1 MLLALETANEWCS
14 VALFD
19 GKNVVAYREDNRS
32 REQTRLIL
40 PMIDAVLAEQ
50 GLGVAALQAIAFSR
64 GPGSFSGVRINAA
77 VAQALAWAHDLPVV
91 PVSTL
96 QAVAQAT
103 YRQHQLMRVI
113 AVLDAR
119 MNEVYAA
126 AYQLD
131 GHGLMQPLS
140 HESGLEQLAAYDQ
153 VSMPAEVQ
161 DYALAGNG
169 SSLLSSNYNLPVYAQ
184 LNAHSVD
191 IARLGYAALQAGK
204 AVPANQA
211 LPVYLRDNAWKK
223 IAEQGASNS

>member
-19 GKNVVAYREDNRS
+19 GQTVVARREDDRS

-50 GLGVAALQAIAFSR
+50 GITAASLQAIAFSR

-77 VAQALAWAHDLPVV
+77 VAQALAWAHDLPVI

-96 QAVAQAT
+96 QALAQAA
-103 YRQHQLMRVI
+103 YRQHQLERVV

-131 GHGLMQPLS
+131 EQGLMQPLTG
-140 HESGLEQLAAYDQ
+140 EAGTEQLVAYDQ
-153 VSMPAEVQ
+153 VKWPAESQ
-161 DYALAGNG
+161 PYALAGNG
-169 SSLLSSNYNLPVYAQ
+169 SPLLLQAGTRSIYAQ
-184 LNAHSVD
+184 VHARSD
-191 IARLGYAALQAGK
+191 EIACLGYAAFRTGQAVS
-204 AVPANQA
+204 AAQA

-223 IAEQGASNS
+223 IADQGSPKP

>member
-19 GKNVVAYREDNRS
+19 GQTVIAQREDPRS

-50 GLGVAALQAIAFSR
+50 GAGVAALDAIAFSR

-91 PVSTL
+91 PVSSL
-96 QAVAQAT
+96 QALAQAA
-103 YRQHQLMRVI
+103 YRQHQLTQVL

-131 GHGLMQPLS
+131 QQGLMQPLE
-140 HESGLEQLAAYDQ
+140 HEAGAEQLAAYDQ
-153 VSMPAEVQ
+153 LRLPAAIRH
-161 DYALAGNG
+161 YALAGNG
-169 SSLLSSNYNLPVYAQ
+169 SQLLPQASALPVYAQ
-184 LNAHSVD
+184 LHASSED
-191 IARLGYAALQAGK
+191 IARLGYAAFKAGQAVS
-204 AVPANQA
+204 AAQA

-223 IAEQGASNS
+223 IAAQRAQTE

>member
-19 GKNVVAYREDNRS
+19 GQAVVAHREDNRS

-50 GLGVAALQAIAFSR
+50 GLNVASLQAIAFSR

-96 QAVAQAT
+96 QAVAQAA
-103 YRQHQLMRVI
+103 YRQHQLTQVV

-131 GHGLMQPLS
+131 AHGLMQPLAN
-140 HESGLEQLAAYDQ
+140 ESGIEQLAAYDR
-153 VSMPAEVQ
+153 VRLPVDAEHYTLV
-161 DYALAGNG
+161 GNG
-169 SSLLSSNYNLPVYAQ
+169 SALITQTSAQASCQQLHASSE
-184 LNAHSVD
+184 D
-191 IARLGYAALQAGK
+191 IARLGHAAFQAGQ
-204 AVPANQA
+204 AISADQA

-223 IAEQGASNS
+223 IAEQGASKR